1 MRSLVRSMLVLFV
14 LALTASP
21 LAAPA
26 TTDPARAR
34 PDARV
39 ASRANVHGRA
49 VTTPQDRPTSFDVFS
64 QRGRTGGGPRS
75 TSHASEA
82 HAPSAVFGF
91 DSQAGDLDGAV
102 PSDTIGALGDT
113 FFVTAVNIRVAV
125 YDRLGVEVVPPT
137 LLESLHPDSVGRFA
151 FDPKVIYD
159 QYNDT
164 FVLVYLVQDD
174 SPQLSRIIAVAIPN
188 ATATDLN
195 TWCATSF
202 PGDALPGAPAVW
214 ADYPG
219 LGYNQDRVTITSNQF
234 TFPTSQAEFLFAQ
247 VMSIPKVSLY
257 DCTQPPPSPDVFA
270 GTQTRDANGIQ
281 AFTLQ
286 PAQTVDGNVSQ
297 LLVSFQ
303 CFPLSCFSS
312 GTGRDSYVT
321 VWRIKNTATG
331 LKLKKGNVDVGRFT
345 FPPPGTQGGGSLTN
359 ENTFWDTGDARLI
372 NAFYD
377 VDANELFAAHAV
389 FKNFA
394 PDTVTGAYPEAAV
407 RWYEVNPAT
416 KLKNS
421 ALARKGTVGAP
432 EVDVGWP
439 SVATDASGNLFV
451 TYSRAGAPA
460 GEFLSAW
467 VAEIGPNSTA
477 ATQLLLAP
485 GFDTYDAISG
495 RERWGDYTGIN
506 RDPAVP
512 TSVATFNQY
521 ALDNDTWQQVVN
533 VVTHS

>member
-14 LALTASP
+14 LAVTASP

-26 TTDPARAR
+26 TTDPERAR

-39 ASRANVHGRA
+39 ASRAILHGRDVA
-49 VTTPQDRPTSFDVFS
+49 SPQERPTSFDVFS
-64 QRGRTGGGPRS
+64 QRRRPAGELRS
-75 TSHASEA
+75 TSPAPEPR
-82 HAPSAVFGF
+82 APSSLVGF
-91 DSQAGDLDGAV
+91 ESHRGDLDGAV

-137 LLESLHPDSVGRFA
+137 LLEDLHPDSVGGFT

-202 PGDALPGAPAVW
+202 PGDAVPGAPSVW

-219 LGYNQDRVTITSNQF
+219 LGYNEDRVTITSNQF
-234 TFPTSQAEFLFAQ
+234 TFPSSQGQFLSAQ
-247 VMSIPKVSLY
+247 VMSIPKGPLY
-257 DCTQPPPSPDVFA
+257 DCTQPRPVVPDVFV
-270 GTQTRDANGIQ
+270 GTQTRDASGIQ

-286 PAQTVDGNVSQ
+286 PAQTVGTPASTQ
-297 LLVSFQ
+297 LL
-303 CFPLSCFSS
+303 LSVQLA
-312 GTGRDSYVT
+312 GRNSYLAL
-321 VWRIKNTATG
+321 WRIKETATNVI
-331 LKLKKGNVDVGRFT
+331 LKKGLVPIGRTT
-345 FPPPGTQGGGSLTN
+345 FPPFGTQGGAAINNRDLW
-359 ENTFWDTGDARLI
+359 WDAGDMRLI
-372 NAFYD
+372 NAYF
-377 VDANELFAAHAV
+377 DADRNELFAAHAV
-389 FKNFA
+389 AKNFK
-394 PDTVTGAYPEAAV
+394 PDPVTGGYLESAA
-407 RWYEVNPAT
+407 RWYEVIPAT
-416 KLKNS
+416 RLNNS
-421 ALARKGTVGAP
+421 TLERKGTIGAP

-451 TYSRAGAPA
+451 TYSRAGSPA

-467 VAEIGPNSTA
+467 VAEVGPSGTA

-485 GFDTYDAISG
+485 GLDTYDATG
-495 RERWGDYTGIN
+495 GPERWGDFTGIN
-506 RDPAVP
+506 RDPVAP
-512 TSVATFNQY
+512 TNLATFNQY
-521 ALDNDTWQQVVN
+521 ALDALTWQQVVN